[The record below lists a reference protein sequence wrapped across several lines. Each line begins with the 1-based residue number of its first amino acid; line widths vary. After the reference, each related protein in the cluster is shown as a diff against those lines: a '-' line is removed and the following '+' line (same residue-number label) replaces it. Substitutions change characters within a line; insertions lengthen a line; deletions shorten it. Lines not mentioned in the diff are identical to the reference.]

1 VPARGARRA
10 ADYHQE
16 HRRGLVGSGFRRRRS
31 AVKSYLSWWLACIK
45 APKVSGGEPRASNGD
60 AAVLL
65 ATFGLTI
72 FRDLT
77 ETIVVGF
84 LLGSVLFIEHGDR
97 DARASSSRTGP

>member
-1 VPARGARRA
+1 
-10 ADYHQE
+10 
-16 HRRGLVGSGFRRRRS
+16 
-31 AVKSYLSWWLACIK
+31 
-45 APKVSGGEPRASNGD
+45 
-60 AAVLL
+60 VLL

>member
-1 VPARGARRA
+1 
-10 ADYHQE
+10 
-16 HRRGLVGSGFRRRRS
+16 
-31 AVKSYLSWWLACIK
+31 
-45 APKVSGGEPRASNGD
+45 
-60 AAVLL
+60 VLL

-84 LLGSVLFIEHGDR
+84 LLGSVLFIEHVDR